1 MATLLNPMRTDA
13 IRRRA
18 GWALRNVAPPKRL
31 ARATGKSVRL
41 AQAWCSGEKPSPA
54 AICAEFVV
62 KLTAAGLQP
71 WPIISHLRTEA
82 MAAMLCVDGDD
93 LTARARAAMVEE
105 TMAQGDLDVLQMRLG
120 PETENDPT
128 YWREVAD
135 KAEAHASR
143 CSEIAAYARLKARAL
158 EQRRDA

>member
-1 MATLLNPMRTDA
+1 MPTLLNPMRTDA

-54 AICAEFVV
+54 AICAEFLVCI
-62 KLTAAGLQP
+62 TGAGLKP
-71 WPIISHLRTEA
+71 WPIISHLRIEA
-82 MAAMLCVDGDD
+82 MSEMLRVDGDA
-93 LTARARAAMVEE
+93 LAERARAAMQEE
-105 TMAQGDLDVLQMRLG
+105 TRAQGDLDVLQMQYG
-120 PETENDPT
+120 PEVADDPD
-128 YWREVAD
+128 YWRKVAD

-143 CSEIAAYARLKARAL
+143 CCEIAAYARLKAREL
-158 EQRRDA
+158 EQRRTS